1 MKSLITL
8 LSLISFLCADAQN
21 TNKFLDRN
29 FWKSEPSVLDIK
41 NNIKEGNNPTE
52 KGPSSFDGVAYAI
65 IDNAPIESIKYML
78 SLEGNPVTKRTHG
91 GVQYLQWAAYKGNL
105 EVMKH
110 LLKLGANP
118 NASTSRGTNM
128 LLMAAI
134 GGVQKSAVYDLILK
148 EGISLNYTNMS
159 GSNALLLLSGAT
171 IKDTS
176 IFQYFIDKKISLDI
190 VDKDGNNLF
199 FYAAKGGN
207 IKTMKFW
214 RQKGV
219 AYNAINNKGENA
231 VLFASQGM
239 KRKALRLD
247 VFKYLSEE
255 LDIEVDQV
263 SWEGKTPLHLS
274 ARRGSPELFNFFMSK
289 GVSANQIDKNGNIAL
304 INAVAGSR
312 GNLEKILANSNNI
325 AHQDKLGKSAITI
338 AIERG
343 KKENFDFLLSKAVD
357 LNVKDIFGNDLM
369 YYVFKSHTIKKTEVT
384 QHFINSLN
392 LAGLN
397 GKKTYENGNTLA
409 HIAIEKHSVF
419 LLEKAI
425 EMGTNINFKNNINIS
440 PLHLAAMKAK
450 NKELIDVLLNNG
462 AEKNTFTD
470 FNESPYDLA
479 LQNELLN
486 KGNIDFAYLKLD

>member
-8 LSLISFLCADAQN
+8 LSLISFLCAGAQN
-21 TNKFLDRN
+21 TNKFLNRD

-65 IDNAPIESIKYML
+65 IDNAPLESIKYML
-78 SLEGNPVTKRTHG
+78 SLEGNPVTKSTHG
-91 GVQYLQWAAYKGNL
+91 GVKYLQWAAYKGNL

-134 GGVQKSAVYDLILK
+134 GGVQKPAVYDLILK
-148 EGISLNYTNMS
+148 EGISLDYTNML

-176 IFQYFIDKKISLDI
+176 IFQYFIDKKMSLDI
-190 VDKDGNNLF
+190 ADKDGNNLF

-214 RQKGV
+214 RQKAV
-219 AYNAINNKGENA
+219 AYNAINHKGENA

-239 KRKALRLD
+239 KRQALRLD

-274 ARRGSPELFNFFMSK
+274 ARRGNPELFNFFISK
-289 GVSANQIDKNGNIAL
+289 GVSANQIDTNGNIAL
-304 INAVAGSR
+304 INAAAGSKE
-312 GNLEKILANSNNI
+312 NLEKILAHSNNSL
-325 AHQDKLGKSAITI
+325 HQNQQGKSAIMI
-338 AIERG
+338 AIEKG
-343 KKENFDFLLSKAVD
+343 KKENFDFLLSKGVD
-357 LNVKDIFGNDLM
+357 LNIKDVFGNDLM
-369 YYVFKSHTIKKTEVT
+369 YYVFKFHNSKKKEVT
-384 QHFINSLN
+384 QHFLN
-392 LAGLN
+392 QLSSAGLN
-397 GKKTYENGNTLA
+397 GKKMYENGNTLA
-409 HIAIEKHSVF
+409 HIAIEKHSIF
-419 LLEKAI
+419 LLKKAI
-425 EMGTNINFKNNINIS
+425 EMGTNINFKNKINIS
-440 PLHLAAMKAK
+440 PLHLAAMTSK

-462 AEKNTFTD
+462 AEKNTLTE

-486 KGNIDFAYLKLD
+486 KENIDFAFLKID

>member
-8 LSLISFLCADAQN
+8 LSLISFLCAGAQN
-21 TNKFLDRN
+21 TNKFLNRD

-41 NNIKEGNNPTE
+41 NNIKDGNDPTE

-65 IDNAPIESIKYML
+65 IDNAPLESIKYML
-78 SLEGNPVTKRTHG
+78 SLEGNPVTKSTHG
-91 GVQYLQWAAYKGNL
+91 GVKYLQWAAYKGNL

>member
-65 IDNAPIESIKYML
+65 IDNAPLESIKYML
-78 SLEGNPVTKRTHG
+78 SLEGNPVTKSTHG
-91 GVQYLQWAAYKGNL
+91 GVKYLQWAAYKGNL

-134 GGVQKSAVYDLILK
+134 GGVQKPAVYDLILK
-148 EGISLNYTNMS
+148 EGISLDYTNML

-176 IFQYFIDKKISLDI
+176 IFQYFIDKKMSLDI
-190 VDKDGNNLF
+190 ADKDGNNLF

-214 RQKGV
+214 RQKAV
-219 AYNAINNKGENA
+219 AYNAINHKGENA

-239 KRKALRLD
+239 KRQALRLD

-274 ARRGSPELFNFFMSK
+274 ARRGNPELFNFFISK
-289 GVSANQIDKNGNIAL
+289 GVSANQIDTNGNTAL
-304 INAVAGSR
+304 INAAAGSKE
-312 GNLEKILANSNNI
+312 NLEKILANSNNI
-325 AHQDKLGKSAITI
+325 MHQDRLGKSAITT

-343 KKENFDFLLSKAVD
+343 KKENFDFLLSKGAD
-357 LNVKDIFGNDLM
+357 LHIKDFLKNDLM
-369 YYVFKSHTIKKTEVT
+369 YYVFKSHNSKRKEVT
-384 QHFINSLN
+384 QHFINELSA
-392 LAGLN
+392 AGLN
-397 GKKTYENGNTLA
+397 GKKIDENKNTLA
-409 HIAIEKHSVF
+409 HMAIEKHSVF

-425 EMGTNINFKNNINIS
+425 EMGTNINLKNNINIS
-440 PLHLAAMKAK
+440 PLHLAAMKAR
-450 NKELIDVLLNNG
+450 NKDLIDVLLNNG
-462 AEKNTFTD
+462 AEKNTLTE

-486 KGNIDFAYLKLD
+486 KGNIDFAFLKAN

>member
-8 LSLISFLCADAQN
+8 LSLISFLCAGAQN
-21 TNKFLDRN
+21 TNKFLNRD

-41 NNIKEGNNPTE
+41 NNIKDGNDPTE